1 MTQQTILSNSIQPLG
16 IPNTGTGTDE
26 GDTWNTAVTR
36 FNAMFTDLYGS
47 GLVGTTPQLM
57 PSTYRGSG
65 NVSRT
70 AGTIQSSGTN
80 TTQTL
85 ASYTMPASLFNTT
98 GQMLEV
104 TAFGVVAGNAAP
116 KTLALSAG
124 GVQITTGTQTGS
136 GYAWELYGQ
145 YMRTGAST
153 QAGYF
158 SGQASGGIVTQKAAT
173 DTSVETGTIAIN
185 MTMADASAATGNVVL
200 FGFAVQWF
208 G

>member
-1 MTQQTILSNSIQPLG
+1 VTQQSILSNSIQPLG

-26 GDTWNTAVTR
+26 GDTWNAAVAR
-36 FNAMFTDLYGS
+36 LNAMFGDLYGS
-47 GLVGTTPQLM
+47 GTTNL

-70 AGTIQSSGTN
+70 AGVVGSSATN

-85 ASYTMPASLFNTT
+85 ASYVMPASLFNTT
-98 GQMLEV
+98 GQMLEI

-124 GVQITTGTQTGS
+124 GVQLTTGTQTGNA
-136 GYAWELYGQ
+136 YAWELYGQ

-158 SGQASGGIVTQKAAT
+158 SGQASGGIVTQKAST

-185 MTMADASAATGNVVL
+185 VTMADASAGQSNVLL
-200 FGFAVQWF
+200 FGFAVEYF